1 MKKILFIAGEASG
14 DKHGAELIKALKKN
28 LIRDVSIEFVG
39 IGGAL
44 MQSQGLRLLE
54 HNKNMSFLGLW
65 EVIKHLGYI
74 KQKLKQMK
82 DFIINDKPDLVVLID
97 YPGFNMKI
105 AVFAKKAGIPVIYYI
120 LPKVWA
126 WGKNRVK
133 KIKKNIDLPLSI
145 LPFEKEFYKKHNF
158 DIEYVGNPSL
168 ETIKNEFSK
177 EEFIKKYQL
186 DPDKKIIGLLPGSR
200 KMEIESLLPVMLES
214 VKILIETHNNLQFV
228 MSQAGNL
235 ENALYYDI
243 LKEYDL
249 PVVKVKGY
257 PYDIMKHSHLTMVA
271 SGTASLET
279 AIFGTPSV
287 VLYKVNP
294 LTYWIGKKVV
304 NVSWLSLTNL
314 ILEKEI
320 FPEFIQD
327 NCEPQ
332 KIYKTI
338 DSWLNSDA
346 KYNEVIDSISPIP
359 SILGNAQASENAAKH
374 IYALLK

>member
-39 IGGAL
+39 IGGDL

-228 MSQAGNL
+228 
-235 ENALYYDI
+235 
-243 LKEYDL
+243 
-249 PVVKVKGY
+249 
-257 PYDIMKHSHLTMVA
+257 
-271 SGTASLET
+271 
-279 AIFGTPSV
+279 
-287 VLYKVNP
+287 
-294 LTYWIGKKVV
+294 
-304 NVSWLSLTNL
+304 
-314 ILEKEI
+314 
-320 FPEFIQD
+320 
-327 NCEPQ
+327 
-332 KIYKTI
+332 
-338 DSWLNSDA
+338 
-346 KYNEVIDSISPIP
+346 
-359 SILGNAQASENAAKH
+359 
-374 IYALLK
+374 